1 MGVDKGGAACVLRGK
16 NNRTAS
22 IVRRHCSWR
31 ITALSLQSSDFHHI
45 LLKQL
50 CVSIGLGTFAGRQPM
65 PPPCPFCPSL
75 TSSPHPHSSF
85 VDPLRPVR
93 RAARLL
99 RLPLRLDC
107 VAHLQRRQ
115 LLFAR
120 LNPCPVFRS
129 ATPTPRLAACC
140 LLLPTDRDVHH
151 HYHHHFVAAIASAF
165 VANP

>member
-1 MGVDKGGAACVLRGK
+1 MFVVEKGQLNKGQHQGAFYMTG
-16 NNRTAS
+16 NS
-22 IVRRHCSWR
+22 IVLAIDRF
-31 ITALSLQSSDFHHI
+31 LSHPV
-45 LLKQL
+45 KQL

-115 LLFAR
+115 LPLAR

-140 LLLPTDRDVHH
+140 LLPTDRDVHH
-151 HYHHHFVAAIASAF
+151 RYHYQYHHSVAAIASVL